1 MEENIIIKGK
11 KIWFKFRILFLL
23 LANYIGGQIIFRL
36 KTQDFFNSVKLKSAL
51 WVKENLHALDDM
63 LASALLPYRVAW
75 VVLFV
80 LIIAYYFYGIRTMV
94 TVTDKRVYG
103 RNGLGKKV
111 DVSLG
116 DISLVRLA
124 SHKGVAIVTDTKTIR
139 FPFLKNRKM
148 IYEEINKLLTEKDKP
163 QVSETLDEGVKTS
176 VNIEEIKKYKELLNM
191 GAITQE
197 EFDAKKK
204 QLLNL

>member
-23 LANYIGGQIIFRL
+23 LTNYIGGQIIFRL

-124 SHKGVAIVTDTKTIR
+124 SHKGVEIVTDTKTIR

-176 VNIEEIKKYKELLNM
+176 VNIEEIKKYKELLDM

>member
-23 LANYIGGQIIFRL
+23 LTNYIGGQIIFRL

-176 VNIEEIKKYKELLNM
+176 VNIEEIKKYKELLY
-191 GAITQE
+191 
-197 EFDAKKK
+197 
-204 QLLNL
+204 

>member
-1 MEENIIIKGK
+1 
-11 KIWFKFRILFLL
+11 
-23 LANYIGGQIIFRL
+23 
-36 KTQDFFNSVKLKSAL
+36 
-51 WVKENLHALDDM
+51 
-63 LASALLPYRVAW
+63 
-75 VVLFV
+75 
-80 LIIAYYFYGIRTMV
+80 MV

-148 IYEEINKLLTEKDKP
+148 IYEEINKLLTETDKS

-176 VNIEEIKKYKELLNM
+176 VNIEEIKKYKELLDM

-204 QLLNL
+204 QLLGL

>member
-36 KTQDFFNSVKLKSAL
+36 KTQEFFNSVKLKSAL

-94 TVTDKRVYG
+94 TVTDNRVYG

-111 DVSLG
+111 DVSLE

-176 VNIEEIKKYKELLNM
+176 VNIEEIKKYKELLDM